1 MLVSVLAGR
10 SSRSTLELAG
20 KELAPLCSSKWPD
33 FSCSKLSYAL
43 VAKEHVLKE
52 CCNTVTYFTT
62 HCAHRF
68 VVTSVK
74 GH

>member
-1 MLVSVLAGR
+1 M
-10 SSRSTLELAG
+10 ELGG
-20 KELAPLCSSKWPD
+20 KELARLCSSKGPD
-33 FSCSKLSYAL
+33 FSHSKFSYAL

-52 CCNTVTYFTT
+52 GCNTVMYFTT
-62 HCAHRF
+62 HCALMF